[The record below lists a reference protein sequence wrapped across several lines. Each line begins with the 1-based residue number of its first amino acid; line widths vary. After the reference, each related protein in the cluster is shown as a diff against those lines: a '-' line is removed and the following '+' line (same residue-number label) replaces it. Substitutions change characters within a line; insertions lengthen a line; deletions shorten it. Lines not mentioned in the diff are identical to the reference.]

1 RRPTRWTMDAD
12 RITLLVVDDD
22 PLSRGALRRLVEI
35 MAGVT
40 VAGEASGPE
49 EALRAARELRPD
61 VVLMDI
67 QLGSHCGL
75 DLTRRLL
82 AEGLARHILVVS
94 VLPENPYA
102 VEALRAGAAGFL
114 HKEQVTLH
122 LEEAI
127 RTVARGQTYL
137 SPAAALQLVQALAR
151 TRASAPGDI
160 ALTPREQ
167 MVLALGAG
175 FVHSEPVTLPLD
187 DATRTVPR
195 GQTYLSPAPALHR
208 VQALAR
214 TRASAPGDIALT
226 PREQMVLALIA
237 QGRSNKEIAATLPAT
252 VRTVKAHVS
261 RILTKLNVEDRTQA
275 AALALRLGLVP
286 LGARPRPGPPSQDPI
301 EPPEGRPP

>member
-1 RRPTRWTMDAD
+1 MDAD
-12 RITLLVVDDD
+12 RITLIVVDDD

-127 RTVARGQTYL
+127 RTVARGQ
-137 SPAAALQLVQALAR
+137 
-151 TRASAPGDI
+151 
-160 ALTPREQ
+160 
-167 MVLALGAG
+167 
-175 FVHSEPVTLPLD
+175 
-187 DATRTVPR
+187 
-195 GQTYLSPAPALHR
+195 
-208 VQALAR
+208 
-214 TRASAPGDIALT
+214 
-226 PREQMVLALIA
+226 
-237 QGRSNKEIAATLPAT
+237 
-252 VRTVKAHVS
+252 
-261 RILTKLNVEDRTQA
+261 
-275 AALALRLGLVP
+275 
-286 LGARPRPGPPSQDPI
+286 PS
-301 EPPEGRPP
+301 

>member
-1 RRPTRWTMDAD
+1 MDAD

-35 MAGVT
+35 IAGVT

-167 MVLALGAG
+167 MVLAL
-175 FVHSEPVTLPLD
+175 
-187 DATRTVPR
+187 
-195 GQTYLSPAPALHR
+195 
-208 VQALAR
+208 
-214 TRASAPGDIALT
+214 
-226 PREQMVLALIA
+226 IA
-237 QGRSNKEIAATLPAT
+237 QGRSNKEIAATLRAT

-275 AALALRLGLVP
+275 AVLALRLGLVP
-286 LGARPRPGPPSQDPI
+286 LGERPRPGHPSQEPI
-301 EPPEGRPP
+301 EPPEGRPPHQPG